1 MLNLVKKPDVV
12 IKIIDNFEGKLQNS
26 GKYSP
31 IESKQ
36 LESVMSI
43 AKSSVQYWS
52 YGNGSL
58 KAALATEYELP
69 SWAERDIG
77 GAGMAVEGGA
87 AEEYFIWTGGNPY
100 VYFGTVLGFAAVA
113 SMI

>member
-1 MLNLVKKPDVV
+1 M
-12 IKIIDNFEGKLQNS
+12 QNS

-43 AKSSVQYWS
+43 AKSSVQYWA
-52 YGNGSL
+52 YGNGSF
-58 KAALATEYELP
+58 KASLATEGGLP
-69 SWAERDIG
+69 SWVYRDVA
-77 GAGMAVEGGA
+77 GAGMAVEGGYA
-87 AEEYFIWTGGNPY
+87 VTAVVFAGPWG
-100 VYFGTVLGFAAVA
+100 YFGAILGTAAVA